1 MTGCRGSNSAVVL
14 LVPEPSASRTSQ
26 PGNTLASTMP
36 GSKVLG
42 SRVRPTVHTQ
52 CAGRRWRISTGR
64 RVTFERCRL
73 CSDRRSSKAPS
84 VISGSRWMT
93 LSASQGRS
101 NSEGTSRP
109 CHLAR
114 PQLFG
119 HEPTSAALKRTPG
132 RGTFPVRRHGG
143 GARRCLRAK
152 RRSGPALP
160 SRALAPEGGLAGL
173 GRLCRRPCW
182 RPTPRRHSSGFQR
195 GGVG

>member
-42 SRVRPTVHTQ
+42 SRIRPTIDTQ
-52 CAGRRWRISTGR
+52 CAGRRWRISTER

-73 CSDRRSSKAPS
+73 CSDRRSSKAPP

-132 RGTFPVRRHGG
+132 RGTFPVRRHGEVLAG
-143 GARRCLRAK
+143 VFAPSAAADLRYPRAPWRLKAVLPVSEDYVGGRAGARPH
-152 RRSGPALP
+152 GDIV
-160 SRALAPEGGLAGL
+160 
-173 GRLCRRPCW
+173 
-182 RPTPRRHSSGFQR
+182 SGFQ
-195 GGVG
+195 